1 MSAYNI
7 QDSCVITSEANV
19 DSCIHFTTLMV
30 LKQQPQNHKLKDC
43 VSSAGLRTICNYDN
57 I

>member
-1 MSAYNI
+1 MSAYNM

-43 VSSAGLRTICNYDN
+43 VSSAGLRTICNDDN